1 MFIVNIRGGLVINKE
16 NKTITIWIILLVKI
30 YLHLVLVNNT
40 FEVLEITIIVVIFS
54 IREA

>member
-1 MFIVNIRGGLVINKE
+1 MFIVNIRGGLIKNEE

-40 FEVLEITIIVVIFS
+40 FEVLEITIIVMIFS
-54 IREA
+54 IRKT